1 MIDFDS
7 LPKKKKE
14 ILPLDVKI
22 TDKKYV
28 RYKEGAARYSL
39 GLHTFQ
45 ELAKEADAIYRVRK
59 VVLVNT
65 EIFEEVMMQI
75 QQKKVQRI
83 QMSRQKELY
92 LTL

>member
-1 MIDFDS
+1 MINFDS

-14 ILPLDVKI
+14 ILPVDVKI

-65 EIFEEVMMQI
+65 EIFEEYLETMRV
-75 QQKKVQRI
+75 QQVHKDKK
-83 QMSRQKELY
+83 EE
-92 LTL
+92 